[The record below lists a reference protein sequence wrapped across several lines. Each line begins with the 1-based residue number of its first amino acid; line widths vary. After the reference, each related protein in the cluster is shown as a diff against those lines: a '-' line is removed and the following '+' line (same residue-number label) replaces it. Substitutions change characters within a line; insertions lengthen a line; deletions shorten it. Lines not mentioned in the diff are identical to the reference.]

1 MAKLDL
7 RTVKARQEAGLNKS
21 VWNGTETVSEKTVAQ
36 SHRTV
41 GRSLEM
47 IVEFVADNGAVTR
60 GQIAD
65 HLKRKKTPHLVAMIE
80 HLVEVGLLEKTSESH
95 EGIVGFQWVYRLAE

>member
-21 VWNGTETVSEKTVAQ
+21 VWNGTETVPEKSVAQ
-36 SHRTV
+36 SHRAV

-47 IVEFVADNGAVTR
+47 IVEFVADNEAVTR
-60 GQIAD
+60 GQIAG
-65 HLKRKKTPHLVAMIE
+65 HLKRKKTPHLVSLIE
-80 HLVEVGLLEKTSESH
+80 HLVEVGILERSSERH
-95 EGIVGFQWVYRLAE
+95 EGIVGIQYVYRLAE